1 MGSAA
6 VTRATVHDELERV
19 RHDLRDLVDSATA
32 RDMRRRTDG
41 TRWTNRQL
49 LFHML
54 LGYFVVRAVLPLTR
68 ILGQAPAGVSRA
80 FARTLNAGSRPF
92 HVVNYLGACAGAWVL
107 SGRRLLRAADR
118 TFAALHRR
126 LDRESEE
133 SLARA
138 MHFPVD
144 WDPFFTDTMTV
155 LQVYHYGTEHF
166 DFHRRQL
173 TLGGR

>member
-1 MGSAA
+1 
-6 VTRATVHDELERV
+6 
-19 RHDLRDLVDSATA
+19 
-32 RDMRRRTDG
+32 
-41 TRWTNRQL
+41 
-49 LFHML
+49 
-54 LGYFVVRAVLPLTR
+54 
-68 ILGQAPAGVSRA
+68 VSRA

-92 HVVNYLGACAGAWVL
+92 HVVNYLGACAGARVL
-107 SGRRLLRAADR
+107 SGRRLLRVADR
-118 TFAALHRR
+118 TLDALHRR

-133 SLARA
+133 TLARA

-144 WDPFFTDTMTV
+144 WDPFFADPMTV

>member
-1 MGSAA
+1 
-6 VTRATVHDELERV
+6 
-19 RHDLRDLVDSATA
+19 
-32 RDMRRRTDG
+32 
-41 TRWTNRQL
+41 
-49 LFHML
+49 ML
-54 LGYFVVRAVLPLTR
+54 LGYFVVRAVLPLVR
-68 ILGQAPAGVSRA
+68 MLGRAPDGVSRA

-92 HVVNYLGACAGAWVL
+92 HLVNYLGACAGARVL
-107 SGRRLLRAADR
+107 SGRRLVRAAER
-118 TFAALHRR
+118 TLAALHRR

-155 LQVYHYGTEHF
+155 LDVYHYGTEHF